1 MAYEV
6 TATRKRPRS
15 FEQIVGQEFVVA
27 TLRGAIE
34 RQQIAHAFLFSGPRG
49 VGKTSAARVLARALN
64 CAAGPTVSA
73 CGECNQCKEIGAGS
87 SLDVIE
93 IDGASNTGVDDVRA
107 IKDEVLFPPVAAR
120 YKVYIID
127 EVHMLST
134 SAFNALLKTVE
145 EPPPYVVFIFAT
157 TEIHKV
163 PATIRSRCQQFTFRL
178 FSVDEIRDRLAEVA
192 AEMSLEADEEALIW
206 VAKEADGS
214 LRDAYTTFDQ
224 IASFAGDRRIGIDAI
239 RDTIGALSMDELNQV
254 GTLIG
259 SDDPAAMLTLADE
272 IMERGVSVERF
283 VIALADYLR
292 SLLLLRHGVTRPGIL
307 GYPEASFNADAR
319 ARLSVSQLELA
330 GELLLEA
337 HRNLKQS
344 VSPRFELELLLS
356 RLARVTGMVTPDELL
371 AEVHAIKDQFT
382 GDGGDAG
389 GAPARRPNEVAPGPR
404 GGGRWAGGGGAA
416 AAAGGTPPPGQPRA
430 RATGTAGTAGGPAAG
445 SMASRGAA
453 SSTAFPDGAVRGR
466 GAAGGAA
473 ASGAAP
479 SSGTPGD
486 AAGAGASGAAPGG
499 AASGGAATAGAAPGG
514 AVAGGVASSAT
525 VAGGPVRSD
534 AVPGGAAPEPAIPPR
549 GRPVAQAAVMR
560 DSGNGGRAAA
570 TAEVAG
576 EHATRPAAGAPAAPG
591 DAPEVLHEIGA
602 RVRAQNQMSLA
613 ASVERAQAAVVEAGR
628 VTVTFA
634 ASDRYHGGQ
643 VAGAQQTLAA
653 VASEILGRPVSVGVD
668 YQREQG
674 REAADARAAAP
685 ENVDVGRFCKIFRGE
700 VIKEITHGI

>member
-64 CAAGPTVSA
+64 CAAGPTPTP
-73 CGECNQCKEIGAGS
+73 CDDCNQCKEIGAGS

-107 IKDEVLFPPVAAR
+107 IKDEVLFPPVAAS

-178 FSVDEIRDRLAEVA
+178 FSTDEICDRLAEVA
-192 AEMSLEADEEALIW
+192 VELGLETDDEALIW
-206 VAKEADGS
+206 IAKEADGS

-224 IASFAGDRRIGIDAI
+224 IASFTGGSRITMDAI
-239 RDTIGALSMDELNQV
+239 RDTIGALSMDELNRV
-254 GTLIG
+254 GILIG
-259 SDDPAAMLTLADE
+259 SDDATAMLALADD
-272 IMERGVSVERF
+272 ILERGVSVERF

-307 GYPEASFNADAR
+307 GYPEASFSAEAR
-319 ARLSVSQLELA
+319 ARLPVSQLELA
-330 GELLLEA
+330 GELLLEV

-371 AEVHAIKDQFT
+371 AEVHAIKSQFAGAAGAADAADAPAQVPGT
-382 GDGGDAG
+382 VPGGPPWARPRAAAG
-389 GAPARRPNEVAPGPR
+389 GTEAGASGPGSGDPSGTSAGRLRQAPAAPAAGAAGSARAPAAPGAGATVQPARYGPRAADPDDPPWRGARPTAAAPAVRDSGPAGSVAPATMTAP
-404 GGGRWAGGGGAA
+404 APAPAAAA
-416 AAAGGTPPPGQPRA
+416 AAAGGREVP
-430 RATGTAGTAGGPAAG
+430 AGEPAER
-445 SMASRGAA
+445 SAA
-453 SSTAFPDGAVRGR
+453 DP
-466 GAAGGAA
+466 
-473 ASGAAP
+473 
-479 SSGTPGD
+479 
-486 AAGAGASGAAPGG
+486 
-499 AASGGAATAGAAPGG
+499 
-514 AVAGGVASSAT
+514 
-525 VAGGPVRSD
+525 
-534 AVPGGAAPEPAIPPR
+534 APEA
-549 GRPVAQAAVMR
+549 
-560 DSGNGGRAAA
+560 
-570 TAEVAG
+570 
-576 EHATRPAAGAPAAPG
+576 
-591 DAPEVLHEIGA
+591 LHEISA
-602 RVRAQNQMSLA
+602 RVRAQNQLSLA
-613 ASVERAQAAVVEAGR
+613 ANLEKAVATVVDGGR

-634 ASDRYHGGQ
+634 AGDRYAGGQ
-643 VAGAQQTLAA
+643 VVDAQQTVAA
-653 VASEILGRPVSVGVD
+653 AASEILGRPVSIGVD
-668 YQREQG
+668 YRREP
-674 REAADARAAAP
+674 AAAP
-685 ENVDVGRFCKIFRGE
+685 EGAGRATPENADVGRFCKIFRGE
-700 VIKEITHGI
+700 VVKEIAHGT

>member
-64 CAAGPTVSA
+64 CESGPTVSP
-73 CGECNQCKEIGAGS
+73 CDQCNQCKEIGVGS

-107 IKDEVLFPPVAAR
+107 IKDEVLFPPAAAR

-178 FSVDEIRDRLAEVA
+178 FSTDEIRDRLAEVA
-192 AEMSLEADEEALIW
+192 AELNLEADDEALIW

-224 IASFAGDRRIGIDAI
+224 IASFAGDRRITIDAI
-239 RDTIGALSMDELNQV
+239 RDTIGALSMDELNRV
-254 GTLIG
+254 GNLIG
-259 SDDPAAMLTLADE
+259 SDDPAAMLALADE
-272 IMERGVSVERF
+272 IVERGVSVERF

-307 GYPEASFNADAR
+307 GYPESSFSPEAR

-330 GELLLEA
+330 GELLLEV

-356 RLARVTGMVTPDELL
+356 RLARATGMVTPDQLL
-371 AEVHAIKDQFT
+371 AEVQAIKGQFT
-382 GDGGDAG
+382 GDAGDSGGV
-389 GAPARRPNEVAPGPR
+389 PARLPEAAPGPR
-404 GGGRWAGGGGAA
+404 GGRRPGGGAA
-416 AAAGGTPPPGQPRA
+416 PARAVDTPPGGQPPA
-430 RATGTAGTAGGPAAG
+430 QATGTAGGAGHAAPSGTAASEAAPSGTPSGPAAG
-445 SMASRGAA
+445 R
-453 SSTAFPDGAVRGR
+453 
-466 GAAGGAA
+466 
-473 ASGAAP
+473 
-479 SSGTPGD
+479 
-486 AAGAGASGAAPGG
+486 AGATEQPRTYSPRSAP
-499 AASGGAATAGAAPGG
+499 
-514 AVAGGVASSAT
+514 
-525 VAGGPVRSD
+525 
-534 AVPGGAAPEPAIPPR
+534 
-549 GRPVAQAAVMR
+549 
-560 DSGNGGRAAA
+560 
-570 TAEVAG
+570 
-576 EHATRPAAGAPAAPG
+576 APAAPSRG
-591 DAPEVLHEIGA
+591 GPATAPEPSTAAPLLRDTAGSGFAPTATVTAPASLEPATAAAAAAAAADDDAPGVLHEIGA

-613 ASVERAQAAVVEAGR
+613 ASVERAVAAVVEADR
-628 VTVTFA
+628 VTMTFA
-634 ASDRYHGGQ
+634 AADRYHGGQ
-643 VAGAQQTLAA
+643 VTSAQQV
-653 VASEILGRPVSVGVD
+653 VASAASKILGRPVSIGVD
-668 YQREQG
+668 YRREQG
-674 REAADARAAAP
+674 SAGGAAPAAAS
-685 ENVDVGRFCKIFRGE
+685 ENGDVGRFCKVFRGE
-700 VIKEITHGI
+700 VIKEIAHGI

>member
-34 RQQIAHAFLFSGPRG
+34 RRQIAHAFLFSGPRG

-64 CAAGPTVSA
+64 CAAGPTVSP
-73 CGECNQCKEIGAGS
+73 CDECNQCREIGAGS

-120 YKVYIID
+120 HKVYIID

-178 FSVDEIRDRLAEVA
+178 FSTDEIRDRLAEVA
-192 AEMSLEADEEALIW
+192 AEMHLEADDEALIW

-224 IASFAGDRRIGIDAI
+224 IASFAGDRRISIDAI
-239 RDTIGALSMDELNQV
+239 RDTIGALSMDELNRV

-259 SDDPAAMLTLADE
+259 SDDATAMLALADE
-272 IMERGVSVERF
+272 ILERGVSVERF

-307 GYPEASFNADAR
+307 GYPEASFSAAAR
-319 ARLSVSQLELA
+319 SRLSVSQLELA
-330 GELLLEA
+330 GELLLEV

-371 AEVHAIKDQFT
+371 AEVHAIKRQFS
-382 GDGGDAG
+382 GDAG
-389 GAPARRPNEVAPGPR
+389 AAGAPAGLPAP
-404 GGGRWAGGGGAA
+404 
-416 AAAGGTPPPGQPRA
+416 
-430 RATGTAGTAGGPAAG
+430 
-445 SMASRGAA
+445 A
-453 SSTAFPDGAVRGR
+453 SSRPS
-466 GAAGGAA
+466 AAGGAA
-473 ASGAAP
+473 RSGQRRAPAARTAGTARGAAP
-479 SSGTPGD
+479 DGAGTTEPARPAPDRDGPARPGSPPAGAAPRLRDSGPAET
-486 AAGAGASGAAPGG
+486 AGAGAPTGAPTDPAAPGG
-499 AASGGAATAGAAPGG
+499 A
-514 AVAGGVASSAT
+514 
-525 VAGGPVRSD
+525 
-534 AVPGGAAPEPAIPPR
+534 PEL
-549 GRPVAQAAVMR
+549 
-560 DSGNGGRAAA
+560 
-570 TAEVAG
+570 
-576 EHATRPAAGAPAAPG
+576 
-591 DAPEVLHEIGA
+591 LHEIGA
-602 RVRAQNQMSLA
+602 RVRAGNQMSLA
-613 ASVERAQAAVVEAGR
+613 ASVERAVAAVVEADG
-628 VTVTFA
+628 VTITFA
-634 ASDRYHGGQ
+634 AGDRYHGGN
-643 VAGAQQTLAA
+643 VAGAQQTVAA
-653 VASEILGRPVSVGVD
+653 AASEILGRAVSVGVD
-668 YQREQG
+668 YRRDRG
-674 REAADARAAAP
+674 AASAAAQAASA
-685 ENVDVGRFCKIFRGE
+685 EDADVGRFCKIFRGE
-700 VIKEITHGI
+700 VVKEIVHGI

>member
-15 FEQIVGQEFVVA
+15 FDQIVGQEFVVA

-64 CAAGPTVSA
+64 CAAGPTVSP
-73 CGECNQCKEIGAGS
+73 CDDCNQCREITAGA

-107 IKDEVLFPPVAAR
+107 IKDEVLFPPASAR

-178 FSVDEIRDRLAEVA
+178 FSTDEIRDRLVEVA
-192 AEMSLEADEEALIW
+192 AELNLEADDEALIW

-224 IASFAGDRRIGIDAI
+224 IASFAGERRIGIDAI
-239 RDTIGALSMDELNQV
+239 RDTIGALSMEELNRV

-259 SDDPAAMLTLADE
+259 SDDATAMLTLCDQ
-272 IMERGVSVERF
+272 ILERGVSVERF

-307 GYPEASFNADAR
+307 GYPEASFSADVR
-319 ARLSVSQLELA
+319 SRISVSQLELA
-330 GELLLEA
+330 GELLLEV

-371 AEVHAIKDQFT
+371 AEVQAIKGQFT
-382 GDGGDAG
+382 GDDGTGGDAG
-389 GAPARRPNEVAPGPR
+389 AGATRPPASAPG
-404 GGGRWAGGGGAA
+404 AGGPTPPAGGAA
-416 AAAGGTPPPGQPRA
+416 MRQPSPPG
-430 RATGTAGTAGGPAAG
+430 AGTAGAATG
-445 SMASRGAA
+445 RAARAAAESEAGAA
-453 SSTAFPDGAVRGR
+453 TPAPAPRPRRAPRPDSAV
-466 GAAGGAA
+466 AGGALPTTA
-473 ASGAAP
+473 AQSLRDSGQ
-479 SSGTPGD
+479 
-486 AAGAGASGAAPGG
+486 GASEVPAADPVGE
-499 AASGGAATAGAAPGG
+499 AATAGG
-514 AVAGGVASSAT
+514 
-525 VAGGPVRSD
+525 AGGPAGQR
-534 AVPGGAAPEPAIPPR
+534 APESA
-549 GRPVAQAAVMR
+549 
-560 DSGNGGRAAA
+560 S
-570 TAEVAG
+570 
-576 EHATRPAAGAPAAPG
+576 GAPAAPG
-591 DAPEVLHEIGA
+591 GGPELLHEIAA
-602 RVRAQNQMSLA
+602 RVRGQNQMSLA
-613 ASVERAQAAVVEAGR
+613 ASVERAEAAAVAGER
-628 VTVTFA
+628 VTMTFA
-634 ASDRYHGGQ
+634 AGDRYHGGQ
-643 VAGAQQTLAA
+643 VANAQQTVASA
-653 VASEILGRPVSVGVD
+653 ASEILGRPVSVGVD
-668 YQREQG
+668 YRRDPAPAG
-674 REAADARAAAP
+674 PSAP
-685 ENVDVGRFCKIFRGE
+685 EPGPEHADVGRFCKIFRGE
-700 VIKEITHGI
+700 VVKEIVHGI

>member
-49 VGKTSAARVLARALN
+49 VGKTSAARVLARSLN
-64 CAAGPTVSA
+64 CAAGPTPSP
-73 CGECNQCKEIGAGS
+73 CDNCNECKEISAGS

-107 IKDEVLFPPVAAR
+107 IKDEVLFPPAAAR

-178 FSVDEIRDRLAEVA
+178 FSTDEIRDRLAEVV
-192 AEMSLEADEEALIW
+192 AEQGLQADEEALIW
-206 VAKEADGS
+206 IAKEADGS

-224 IASFAGDRRIGIDAI
+224 IASFAGDQRIGIDAI

-259 SDDPAAMLTLADE
+259 SDDPTAMLALADE
-272 IMERGVSVERF
+272 IIERGVSVERF

-307 GYPEASFNADAR
+307 GYPEASFSTDAR
-319 ARLSVSQLELA
+319 ARLTVSQLELA
-330 GELLLEA
+330 GELLLEV

-371 AEVHAIKDQFT
+371 AEVHAIKGQFS
-382 GDGGDAG
+382 GDGDGG
-389 GAPARRPNEVAPGPR
+389 GAPAKLPEAAPGPR
-404 GGGRWAGGGGAA
+404 TGGPAMRGGGSAEGMPPAGGART
-416 AAAGGTPPPGQPRA
+416 AGPPPPGSAGSGAGPRGAAPSASAQSGAAQSSPARRGAAPSGAPNSAAGSGAARSGGATDPAATAGPRA
-430 RATGTAGTAGGPAAG
+430 APEPDGRARGGPAAP
-445 SMASRGAA
+445 APVLR
-453 SSTAFPDGAVRGR
+453 DGE
-466 GAAGGAA
+466 
-473 ASGAAP
+473 SGA
-479 SSGTPGD
+479 
-486 AAGAGASGAAPGG
+486 
-499 AASGGAATAGAAPGG
+499 
-514 AVAGGVASSAT
+514 T
-525 VAGGPVRSD
+525 VT
-534 AVPGGAAPEPAIPPR
+534 APEA
-549 GRPVAQAAVMR
+549 
-560 DSGNGGRAAA
+560 
-570 TAEVAG
+570 
-576 EHATRPAAGAPAAPG
+576 APAAADG
-591 DAPEVLHEIGA
+591 APTATAVPEGAGEVLHDIAA
-602 RVRAQNQMSLA
+602 RVRAQNQMTLA
-613 ASVERAQAAVVEAGR
+613 ASVERAVAAAVEPGR

-643 VAGAQQTLAA
+643 VAAAQQVVAA
-653 VASEILGRPVSVGVD
+653 AASEILGRPVRVGVD
-668 YQREQG
+668 YRRDQ
-674 REAADARAAAP
+674 EAAAAESPAAP
-685 ENVDVGRFCKIFRGE
+685 QDADVGRFCKIFRGE
-700 VIKEITHGI
+700 VVKEIAHGI

>member
-27 TLRGAIE
+27 TLSGAIE

-64 CAAGPTVSA
+64 CAAGPTPTP
-73 CGECNQCKEIGAGS
+73 CDDCNECKEIGAGS

-178 FSVDEIRDRLAEVA
+178 FSTDEICDRLAEVA
-192 AEMSLEADEEALIW
+192 AELGLETDAEALIW
-206 VAKEADGS
+206 IAKEADGS

-224 IASFAGDRRIGIDAI
+224 IASFTGGRRITMDAI
-239 RDTIGALSMDELNQV
+239 RDTIGALSMDELNRV
-254 GTLIG
+254 GILIG
-259 SDDPAAMLTLADE
+259 SDDATAMLALADD
-272 IMERGVSVERF
+272 ILERGVSVERF

-307 GYPEASFNADAR
+307 GYPEASFSAEAR
-319 ARLSVSQLELA
+319 ARLPVSQLELA
-330 GELLLEA
+330 GELLLEV

-371 AEVHAIKDQFT
+371 AEVHAIKGQFA
-382 GDGGDAG
+382 GAADA
-389 GAPARRPNEVAPGPR
+389 APAKLPGSAPGGPP
-404 GGGRWAGGGGAA
+404 WAGPR
-416 AAAGGTPPPGQPRA
+416 AAAGGPGSGYPGDPPQGRPRQA
-430 RATGTAGTAGGPAAG
+430 PATGAGGTTGTARAPAAG
-445 SMASRGAA
+445 AA
-453 SSTAFPDGAVRGR
+453 GTARAPAA
-466 GAAGGAA
+466 GAAGTARAPATGADGTARAAAPPGTGAA
-473 ASGAAP
+473 APPAR
-479 SSGTPGD
+479 
-486 AAGAGASGAAPGG
+486 
-499 AASGGAATAGAAPGG
+499 
-514 AVAGGVASSAT
+514 
-525 VAGGPVRSD
+525 GGP
-534 AVPGGAAPEPAIPPR
+534 
-549 GRPVAQAAVMR
+549 
-560 DSGNGGRAAA
+560 RAADPDDSPWRSA
-570 TAEVAG
+570 IA
-576 EHATRPAAGAPAAPG
+576 AAGAPALRDSGPAGSAAPAAMTAEAPASPAG
-591 DAPEVLHEIGA
+591 LPAGEAAQGGASDAGPEVLHEISA
-602 RVRAQNQMSLA
+602 RVRAQNQLSLA
-613 ASVERAQAAVVEAGR
+613 ANLEKAVATVVDGGR

-634 ASDRYHGGQ
+634 AGDRYAGGQ
-643 VAGAQQTLAA
+643 VVNAQQTVAA
-653 VASEILGRPVSVGVD
+653 AASEILGRPVSIGVD
-668 YQREQG
+668 YRREP
-674 REAADARAAAP
+674 AAAP
-685 ENVDVGRFCKIFRGE
+685 EGADRAAPENADVGRVCKIFRGE
-700 VIKEITHGI
+700 VVKEITHGT

>member
-27 TLRGAIE
+27 TLSGAIE

-64 CAAGPTVSA
+64 CAAGPTPTP
-73 CGECNQCKEIGAGS
+73 CDDCNECKEIGAGS

-178 FSVDEIRDRLAEVA
+178 FSTDEICDRLAEVA
-192 AEMSLEADEEALIW
+192 AELGLETDAEALIW
-206 VAKEADGS
+206 IAKEADGS

-224 IASFAGDRRIGIDAI
+224 IASFTGGRRITMDAI
-239 RDTIGALSMDELNQV
+239 RDTIGALSMDELNRV
-254 GTLIG
+254 GNLIG
-259 SDDPAAMLTLADE
+259 SDDATAMLTLADD
-272 IMERGVSVERF
+272 ILERGVSVERF

-307 GYPEASFNADAR
+307 GYPEASFSAEAR
-319 ARLSVSQLELA
+319 ARLPVSQLELA
-330 GELLLEA
+330 GELLLEV

-371 AEVHAIKDQFT
+371 AEVHAIKGQFA
-382 GDGGDAG
+382 GAADA
-389 GAPARRPNEVAPGPR
+389 APAKLPGSAPGGPP
-404 GGGRWAGGGGAA
+404 WAGPR
-416 AAAGGTPPPGQPRA
+416 AAAGGPGSGYPGDPPQGRPRQA
-430 RATGTAGTAGGPAAG
+430 PATGAGGTTGTARVP
-445 SMASRGAA
+445 
-453 SSTAFPDGAVRGR
+453 
-466 GAAGGAA
+466 
-473 ASGAAP
+473 
-479 SSGTPGD
+479 
-486 AAGAGASGAAPGG
+486 AAGAGGTARAP
-499 AASGGAATAGAAPGG
+499 AAGAAGTARAP
-514 AVAGGVASSAT
+514 APPATSA
-525 VAGGPVRSD
+525 AAPPARGGP
-534 AVPGGAAPEPAIPPR
+534 
-549 GRPVAQAAVMR
+549 
-560 DSGNGGRAAA
+560 RAADPDDPPWRSA
-570 TAEVAG
+570 IA
-576 EHATRPAAGAPAAPG
+576 AAGAPALRDSGPADSAAPADLPAG
-591 DAPEVLHEIGA
+591 EAAQGRASDAGAEVLHEISA
-602 RVRAQNQMSLA
+602 RVRAQNQLSLA
-613 ASVERAQAAVVEAGR
+613 ANLEKAVATVVDGGR

-634 ASDRYHGGQ
+634 AGDRYAGGQ
-643 VAGAQQTLAA
+643 VVNAQQTVAA
-653 VASEILGRPVSVGVD
+653 AASEILGRPVSIGVD
-668 YQREQG
+668 YRREP
-674 REAADARAAAP
+674 AAAP
-685 ENVDVGRFCKIFRGE
+685 EGADRAAPENADVGRFCKIFRGE
-700 VIKEITHGI
+700 VVKEIAHGT

>member
-34 RQQIAHAFLFSGPRG
+34 RRQIAHAFLFSGPRG

-64 CAAGPTVSA
+64 CAAGPTVSP
-73 CGECNQCKEIGAGS
+73 CDVCNQCKEISAGS

-107 IKDEVLFPPVAAR
+107 IKDEVLFPPASAR

-178 FSVDEIRDRLAEVA
+178 FSTDEIRDRLAEVA
-192 AEMSLEADEEALIW
+192 AESNLEADDEALVW

-224 IASFAGDRRIGIDAI
+224 VASFAGDRRISIDAI
-239 RDTIGALSMDELNQV
+239 RDTIGALSMDELNRV

-259 SDDPAAMLTLADE
+259 SDDAAGMLALADE
-272 IMERGVSVERF
+272 ILERGVSVERF

-307 GYPEASFNADAR
+307 GYPEASFSVDAR
-319 ARLSVSQLELA
+319 SRLSVSQLELA
-330 GELLLEA
+330 GELLLEV

-371 AEVHAIKDQFT
+371 AEVRAIKGEFT
-382 GDGGDAG
+382 GGAG
-389 GAPARRPNEVAPGPR
+389 GTD
-404 GGGRWAGGGGAA
+404 GGGG
-416 AAAGGTPPPGQPRA
+416 TPRRPR
-430 RATGTAGTAGGPAAG
+430 P
-445 SMASRGAA
+445 
-453 SSTAFPDGAVRGR
+453 
-466 GAAGGAA
+466 
-473 ASGAAP
+473 
-479 SSGTPGD
+479 
-486 AAGAGASGAAPGG
+486 APGG
-499 AASGGAATAGAAPGG
+499 AGSAGAGVAPPARQRNAPAAGTATAAPPDAGARHAARPN
-514 AVAGGVASSAT
+514 
-525 VAGGPVRSD
+525 GPRPDGPARRS
-534 AVPGGAAPEPAIPPR
+534 
-549 GRPVAQAAVMR
+549 GRPGSCAADAAR
-560 DSGNGGRAAA
+560 QRPRRRGGGGRAGARGRVSGAA
-570 TAEVAG
+570 GPPGPEAG
-576 EHATRPAAGAPAAPG
+576 THRPA
-591 DAPEVLHEIGA
+591 GA
-602 RVRAQNQMSLA
+602 R
-613 ASVERAQAAVVEAGR
+613 
-628 VTVTFA
+628 
-634 ASDRYHGGQ
+634 
-643 VAGAQQTLAA
+643 
-653 VASEILGRPVSVGVD
+653 
-668 YQREQG
+668 
-674 REAADARAAAP
+674 
-685 ENVDVGRFCKIFRGE
+685 
-700 VIKEITHGI
+700 

>member
-64 CAAGPTVSA
+64 CAAGPTPTP
-73 CGECNQCKEIGAGS
+73 CDDCNQCKEIGAGS

-107 IKDEVLFPPVAAR
+107 IKDEVLFPPVAAS

-178 FSVDEIRDRLAEVA
+178 FSTDEICDRLAEVA
-192 AEMSLEADEEALIW
+192 VELGLETDDEALIW
-206 VAKEADGS
+206 IAKEADGS

-224 IASFAGDRRIGIDAI
+224 IASFTGGSRITMDAI
-239 RDTIGALSMDELNQV
+239 RDTIGALSMDELNRV
-254 GTLIG
+254 GILIG
-259 SDDPAAMLTLADE
+259 SDDATAMLALADD
-272 IMERGVSVERF
+272 ILERGVSVERF

-307 GYPEASFNADAR
+307 GYPEASFSAEAR
-319 ARLSVSQLELA
+319 ARLPVSQLELA
-330 GELLLEA
+330 GELLLEV

-371 AEVHAIKDQFT
+371 AEVHAIKSQFA
-382 GDGGDAG
+382 GAAG
-389 GAPARRPNEVAPGPR
+389 GADAAGAPAQVPGTVPGGPPWARPR
-404 GGGRWAGGGGAA
+404 
-416 AAAGGTPPPGQPRA
+416 AAAGGTE
-430 RATGTAGTAGGPAAG
+430 
-445 SMASRGAA
+445 
-453 SSTAFPDGAVRGR
+453 
-466 GAAGGAA
+466 
-473 ASGAAP
+473 
-479 SSGTPGD
+479 
-486 AAGAGASGAAPGG
+486 AGASGPGSGDPSGTSAGRLRQAPAAP
-499 AASGGAATAGAAPGG
+499 AAPAAGAAG
-514 AVAGGVASSAT
+514 SA
-525 VAGGPVRSD
+525 R
-534 AVPGGAAPEPAIPPR
+534 
-549 GRPVAQAAVMR
+549 
-560 DSGNGGRAAA
+560 
-570 TAEVAG
+570 
-576 EHATRPAAGAPAAPG
+576 APAAPG
-591 DAPEVLHEIGA
+591 AGATEPPARYGPRAADPDDPPWRGARPTAAAPAVRDSGPAGSVAPAAMTAAAPAPAPAPAAGGREVPAGEPAERSAADPAPEALHEISA
-602 RVRAQNQMSLA
+602 RVRAQNQLSLA
-613 ASVERAQAAVVEAGR
+613 ANLEKAVATVVDGGR

-634 ASDRYHGGQ
+634 AGDRYAGGQ
-643 VAGAQQTLAA
+643 VVDAQQTVAA
-653 VASEILGRPVSVGVD
+653 AASEILGRPVSIGVD
-668 YQREQG
+668 YRREP
-674 REAADARAAAP
+674 AAAP
-685 ENVDVGRFCKIFRGE
+685 EGAGRAAPENADVGRFCKIFRGE
-700 VIKEITHGI
+700 VVKEIAHGT

>member
-15 FEQIVGQEFVVA
+15 FDQIVGQEFVVA

-64 CAAGPTVSA
+64 CAAGPTVSP
-73 CGECNQCKEIGAGS
+73 CDDCNQCREITAGA

-107 IKDEVLFPPVAAR
+107 IKDEVLFPPASAR

-178 FSVDEIRDRLAEVA
+178 FSTDEIRDRLVEVA
-192 AEMSLEADEEALIW
+192 AELNLEADDEALIW
-206 VAKEADGS
+206 VAKESDGS

-224 IASFAGDRRIGIDAI
+224 IASFAGGRRISIDAI
-239 RDTIGALSMDELNQV
+239 RDTIGALSMDELNRV

-259 SDDPAAMLTLADE
+259 SDDAAAMLALADE
-272 IMERGVSVERF
+272 ILERGVSVERF

-307 GYPEASFNADAR
+307 GYPEASFSADVR
-319 ARLSVSQLELA
+319 SRIPVSRLELA
-330 GELLLEA
+330 GELLLEV

-356 RLARVTGMVTPDELL
+356 RLARVTGIVAPDELL
-371 AEVHAIKDQFT
+371 AEVRAIKGQFT
-382 GDGGDAG
+382 GDDDPGGGDG
-389 GAPARRPNEVAPGPR
+389 GAADAPARPPAAAPGGPPPPTTHR
-404 GGGRWAGGGGAA
+404 AGNPHSRDGGAA
-416 AAAGGTPPPGQPRA
+416 APRPDSTASGGGP
-430 RATGTAGTAGGPAAG
+430 GTAAPPTRDGGHAAPAAP
-445 SMASRGAA
+445 AA
-453 SSTAFPDGAVRGR
+453 DGADGT
-466 GAAGGAA
+466 A
-473 ASGAAP
+473 ASGAD
-479 SSGTPGD
+479 GTATSADGS
-486 AAGAGASGAAPGG
+486 ATSGADGTAT
-499 AASGGAATAGAAPGG
+499 SGGGTGEP
-514 AVAGGVASSAT
+514 S
-525 VAGGPVRSD
+525 
-534 AVPGGAAPEPAIPPR
+534 APE
-549 GRPVAQAAVMR
+549 
-560 DSGNGGRAAA
+560 
-570 TAEVAG
+570 
-576 EHATRPAAGAPAAPG
+576 GAP
-591 DAPEVLHEIGA
+591 ELLHEIAA

-613 ASVERAQAAVVEAGR
+613 ASVERAEEAVVTEDR
-628 VTVTFA
+628 VTMTFA
-634 ASDRYHGGQ
+634 AGDRYHGGK
-643 VAGAQQTLAA
+643 VAGAQQTVASA
-653 VASEILGRPVSVGVD
+653 ASEILGRPVSVGVD
-668 YQREQG
+668 YRREPAPAG
-674 REAADARAAAP
+674 RPERAAGP
-685 ENVDVGRFCKIFRGE
+685 EQTDVGRFCKIFRGE
-700 VIKEITHGI
+700 VVKEIAHGI

>member
-64 CAAGPTVSA
+64 CAAGPTPTP
-73 CGECNQCKEIGAGS
+73 CDDCNECKEIGAGS

-107 IKDEVLFPPVAAR
+107 IKDEVLFPPAAAR

-178 FSVDEIRDRLAEVA
+178 FSTDEICDRLAEVA
-192 AEMSLEADEEALIW
+192 AEQGLETDAEALIW
-206 VAKEADGS
+206 IAKEADGS

-224 IASFAGDRRIGIDAI
+224 IASFTGGRRITMDAI
-239 RDTIGALSMDELNQV
+239 RDTIGALSMDELNRV
-254 GTLIG
+254 GILIG
-259 SDDPAAMLTLADE
+259 SDDATAMLTLADD
-272 IMERGVSVERF
+272 ILERGVSVERF

-292 SLLLLRHGVTRPGIL
+292 SLLLLRHGVTRAGIL
-307 GYPEASFNADAR
+307 GYPEASFSAEAR
-319 ARLSVSQLELA
+319 ARLPVGQLELA
-330 GELLLEA
+330 GELLLEV

-371 AEVHAIKDQFT
+371 AEVHAIKGQFA
-382 GDGGDAG
+382 GAAGADAAAGDAG
-389 GAPARRPNEVAPGPR
+389 GAPAQVPGTAPGGPPWARPR
-404 GGGRWAGGGGAA
+404 
-416 AAAGGTPPPGQPRA
+416 AAAGGTE
-430 RATGTAGTAGGPAAG
+430 AGAGGPASGDPSGTRAG
-445 SMASRGAA
+445 RLRQVPAA
-453 SSTAFPDGAVRGR
+453 AA
-466 GAAGGAA
+466 GAAGTARAA
-473 ASGAAP
+473 AAP
-479 SSGTPGD
+479 
-486 AAGAGASGAAPGG
+486 GAGATEPPARYGPRAADPDDPPWRGARPAAAP
-499 AASGGAATAGAAPGG
+499 
-514 AVAGGVASSAT
+514 AV
-525 VAGGPVRSD
+525 
-534 AVPGGAAPEPAIPPR
+534 
-549 GRPVAQAAVMR
+549 R
-560 DSGNGGRAAA
+560 DSGP
-570 TAEVAG
+570 AG
-576 EHATRPAAGAPAAPG
+576 SVAPAAMTAT
-591 DAPEVLHEIGA
+591 APAPAPAAAGGRDVPEGEPAERSAADPAAEVLHEISA
-602 RVRAQNQMSLA
+602 RVRAQNQLSLA
-613 ASVERAQAAVVEAGR
+613 AALERAVAIVVDGGR

-634 ASDRYHGGQ
+634 AGDRYAGGQ
-643 VAGAQQTLAA
+643 VVNAQQTVAA
-653 VASEILGRPVSVGVD
+653 AASEILGGPVSIGVD
-668 YQREQG
+668 YRREP
-674 REAADARAAAP
+674 AAAP
-685 ENVDVGRFCKIFRGE
+685 EGAGRAAPENADVGRFCKIFRGE
-700 VIKEITHGI
+700 VVKEIAHGT

>member
-27 TLRGAIE
+27 TLCGAIE

-64 CAAGPTVSA
+64 CAAGPTASP
-73 CGECNQCKEIGAGS
+73 CDECNQCKEISAGS

-107 IKDEVLFPPVAAR
+107 IKDEVLFPPASAR

-178 FSVDEIRDRLAEVA
+178 FSTDEIRDRLAEVA
-192 AEMSLEADEEALIW
+192 TELHLEADEEALIW

-224 IASFAGDRRIGIDAI
+224 IASFAGDRRISIDAI

-259 SDDPAAMLTLADE
+259 SDAPAAMLALADE
-272 IMERGVSVERF
+272 IVERGVSVERF

-307 GYPEASFNADAR
+307 GYPEASFSAEAR

-330 GELLLEA
+330 GEMLLEV

-371 AEVHAIKDQFT
+371 AEVHAIKGQFT
-382 GDGGDAG
+382 GDAGDAG
-389 GAPARRPNEVAPGPR
+389 AGGAAPRDAAPSGPAPEPAGPSHGRPATAAPEPDGRAPR
-404 GGGRWAGGGGAA
+404 GGHRPTGAPLLRDSGGGAA
-416 AAAGGTPPPGQPRA
+416 GT
-430 RATGTAGTAGGPAAG
+430 
-445 SMASRGAA
+445 
-453 SSTAFPDGAVRGR
+453 
-466 GAAGGAA
+466 
-473 ASGAAP
+473 
-479 SSGTPGD
+479 
-486 AAGAGASGAAPGG
+486 
-499 AASGGAATAGAAPGG
+499 
-514 AVAGGVASSAT
+514 AT
-525 VAGGPVRSD
+525 VA
-534 AVPGGAAPEPAIPPR
+534 EPAPAEPAGKAPP
-549 GRPVAQAAVMR
+549 AV
-560 DSGNGGRAAA
+560 
-570 TAEVAG
+570 
-576 EHATRPAAGAPAAPG
+576 AAGTEAG
-591 DAPEVLHEIGA
+591 DAPKVLHEIGA

-613 ASVERAQAAVVEAGR
+613 ASVERAEAAVVEADR
-628 VTVTFA
+628 VTITYA

-643 VAGAQQTLAA
+643 VASAHQTVASA
-653 VASEILGRPVSVGVD
+653 ASEILGRPVRVGVD
-668 YQREQG
+668 YRREQG
-674 REAADARAAAP
+674 AAGGAAP
-685 ENVDVGRFCKIFRGE
+685 AAGPEDADVGRFCKVFRGE
-700 VIKEITHGI
+700 VIKEIAHGI

>member
-27 TLRGAIE
+27 TLSGAIE

-64 CAAGPTVSA
+64 CAAGPTPTP
-73 CGECNQCKEIGAGS
+73 CDDCNECKEIGAGS

-178 FSVDEIRDRLAEVA
+178 FSTDEICDRLAEVA
-192 AEMSLEADEEALIW
+192 AELGLETDAEALIW
-206 VAKEADGS
+206 IAKEADGS

-224 IASFAGDRRIGIDAI
+224 IASFTGGRRITMDAI
-239 RDTIGALSMDELNQV
+239 RDTIGALSMDELNRV
-254 GTLIG
+254 GILIG
-259 SDDPAAMLTLADE
+259 SDDATAMLALADD
-272 IMERGVSVERF
+272 ILERGVSVERF

-307 GYPEASFNADAR
+307 GYPEASFSAEAR
-319 ARLSVSQLELA
+319 ARLPVSQLELA
-330 GELLLEA
+330 GELLLEV

-371 AEVHAIKDQFT
+371 AEVHAIKGQFA
-382 GDGGDAG
+382 GAADA
-389 GAPARRPNEVAPGPR
+389 APAKLPGSAPGGPP
-404 GGGRWAGGGGAA
+404 WAGPRAAA
-416 AAAGGTPPPGQPRA
+416 AAAGGPGSGYPGDPPQGRPRQA
-430 RATGTAGTAGGPAAG
+430 PATG
-445 SMASRGAA
+445 
-453 SSTAFPDGAVRGR
+453 
-466 GAAGGAA
+466 AGGAA
-473 ASGAAP
+473 GTARAP
-479 SSGTPGD
+479 
-486 AAGAGASGAAPGG
+486 AAGAAGTARAP
-499 AASGGAATAGAAPGG
+499 AAGAAGTARAP
-514 AVAGGVASSAT
+514 AT
-525 VAGGPVRSD
+525 
-534 AVPGGAAPEPAIPPR
+534 GAAGTARAPATGADGTARAP
-549 GRPVAQAAVMR
+549 AAGAAGTAR
-560 DSGNGGRAAA
+560 APATGADGTARAAA
-570 TAEVAG
+570 PPGTGAAAPPARG
-576 EHATRPAAGAPAAPG
+576 GPRAADPDDPPWRSAIAAAGAPALRDSGPAGSAAPAAMTAEAPASPAG
-591 DAPEVLHEIGA
+591 LPAGEAAQGGASDAGPEVLHEISA
-602 RVRAQNQMSLA
+602 RVRAQNQLSLA
-613 ASVERAQAAVVEAGR
+613 ANLEKAVATVVDGGR

-634 ASDRYHGGQ
+634 AGDRYAGGQ
-643 VAGAQQTLAA
+643 VVNAQQTVAA
-653 VASEILGRPVSVGVD
+653 AASEILGRPVSIGVD
-668 YQREQG
+668 YRREP
-674 REAADARAAAP
+674 AAAPDGADRAAP
-685 ENVDVGRFCKIFRGE
+685 ENADVGRVCKIFRGE
-700 VIKEITHGI
+700 VVKEITHGT